1 MAQPAKTKP
10 NPPPPTVQ
18 QYATLLEVSKS
29 IASHKNLADLFHD
42 LSERLNELLTFHYLS
57 LVLYDA
63 ARNVMRMHVL
73 ETTTPTS
80 IHEGDEY
87 TMEES
92 PSALVLETQRPLI
105 VDDTE
110 NYARFPRIM
119 RLLLEQNVRSFCS
132 VPLTSAHRRLG
143 TLNFGAAEAGAFS
156 EEALEFPLLVAA
168 QLAVAVDNAL
178 IFEEAQ
184 TLHHQLSRDRDRL
197 QLLLDLNNRVVS
209 NLDLREL
216 FAAISSGIRRVM
228 ACDYAG
234 LSLPDPEKH
243 RMMRMYALDFPEGK
257 GLLHE
262 EMLVPFDHASS
273 AKAYLTMK
281 PLVLSKASPEWLNS
295 PIANVREKEGLTN
308 LCFLPLISRGRAIGS
323 LNLGRLRDEAFTQ
336 EDVHF
341 LSQIAGQVAIAV
353 ENALDYGHMSESR
366 ARLAEERRYLKEEIK
381 TEHNFEEIVGDS
393 PALKAVLRHVE
404 TVAATSSTVLVL
416 GETGT
421 GKELIAR
428 AIHNLSPRREQAFVK
443 VNCAAIPLGL
453 LESELFGHEKGAFTG
468 AIAQKV
474 GRFELAN
481 KGTIFLDEVGDIP
494 LELQPKLLRV
504 LQEQEFE
511 RLGSTRTTRVD
522 VRLVAATSRDLGQ
535 MIADNQ
541 FRRDLFYRLNIFPVS
556 VPPLRERRA
565 DLPKLVEHFVA
576 KYAKAMN
583 KKVPSVPSATIEALR
598 DYSWPGN
605 IRELQNVIERAVILT
620 PGSVLRAPLGEL
632 KGVGGDLNTT
642 KPTTLQEVERQ
653 HILEVLRENKWV
665 IGGPNGAAAKL
676 GMKRTSLAY
685 KMNKLGIERPWK

>member
-1 MAQPAKTKP
+1 MAQPAKSSKSVS
-10 NPPPPTVQ
+10 PPTVQ

-42 LSERLNELLTFHYLS
+42 LSERLKDLVTFHYLS
-57 LVLYDA
+57 LVLYDP
-63 ARNVMRMHVL
+63 ARDVMRMHVL
-73 ETTTPTS
+73 ETTTPSS

-87 TMEES
+87 TMDES
-92 PSALVLETQRPLI
+92 PSALVLETQKPLI

-110 NYARFPRIM
+110 TFGKFPRVM
-119 RLLLEQNVRSFCS
+119 SLLREQNVRSFCS
-132 VPLTSAHRRLG
+132 LPLTSAHRRLG
-143 TLNFGAAEAGAFS
+143 TMNFGAAEPAAFS
-156 EEALEFPLLVAA
+156 EDALQFPQLVAA

-178 IFEEAQ
+178 NFEQAQ

-216 FAAISSGIRRVM
+216 FAEISSGIRRVM

-234 LSLPDPEKH
+234 LSLPDPDKD
-243 RMMRMYALDFPEGK
+243 RVMRMYALDFPEGK

-262 EMLVPFDHASS
+262 EMLVPFDQASS
-273 AKAYLTMK
+273 AKAYLTMR
-281 PLVLSKASPEWLNS
+281 PLVLSKASPDWLSS
-295 PIANVREKEGLTN
+295 PIASIRDKEGLTN

-323 LNLGRLRDEAFTQ
+323 LNLGRLRNEPFTQ

-341 LSQIAGQVAIAV
+341 LSQIAGQIAIAV
-353 ENALDYGHMSESR
+353 ENALDYSNMSESR

-381 TEHNFEEIVGDS
+381 IEHNFEEIVGDS
-393 PALKAVLRHVE
+393 PALKSVLRHVE
-404 TVAATSSTVLVL
+404 TVAPTNSTVLIL

-428 AIHNLSPRREQAFVK
+428 AIHNLSPRHEQAFVK
-443 VNCAAIPLGL
+443 INCAAIPTGL

-474 GRFELAN
+474 GRFEFAN
-481 KGTIFLDEVGDIP
+481 KGTLFLDEVGDIP

-511 RLGSTRTTRVD
+511 RLGSTRTTHVD
-522 VRLVAATSRDLGQ
+522 VRMVAATSRDLSQ
-535 MIADNQ
+535 MIADGQ
-541 FRRDLFYRLNIFPVS
+541 YRRDLFYRLNIFPVS
-556 VPPLRERRA
+556 VPPLRERRG
-565 DLPKLVEHFVA
+565 DIPKLVEHFVA

-583 KKVPSVPSATIEALR
+583 KKVPSVPAATLEALR

-620 PGSVLRAPLGEL
+620 PGSVLRAPLAEL
-632 KGVGGDLNTT
+632 KGGESTAP
-642 KPTTLQEVERQ
+642 KPATLHEVERQ
-653 HILEVLRENKWV
+653 HILEVLRESKWV

-676 GMKRTSLAY
+676 GMKRTSLVY
-685 KMNKLGIERPWK
+685 KMNKLGIEKPWK